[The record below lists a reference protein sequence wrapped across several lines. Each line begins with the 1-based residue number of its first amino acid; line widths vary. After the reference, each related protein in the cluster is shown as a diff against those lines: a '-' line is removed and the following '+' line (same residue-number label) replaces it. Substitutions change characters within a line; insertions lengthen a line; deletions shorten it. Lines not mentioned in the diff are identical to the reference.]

1 MGGSTEVRCVLTL
14 AIFAGNHEEKRWDDP
29 NRRGTTCRWMRF
41 SGRGVKL
48 DDESSVHRDLDE
60 EIAEMSTSEM
70 KVVGKDGFI
79 GR

>member
-14 AIFAGNHEEKRWDDP
+14 AIIAGNHKEKRWYAS

-41 SGRGVKL
+41 SERGVRL

-60 EIAEMSTSEM
+60 KIVEMSNL
-70 KVVGKDGFI
+70 
-79 GR
+79 R